1 MRKQNSTWNAAFLSE
16 AGSGIKNNDYFAFV
30 ELERYACYV
39 IADGLNDLPAESARL
54 ATETVIM
61 EFQEHPSIKKRDVR
75 SYIRAANRALYEA
88 DSREWLKASVT
99 VVVTDYEK
107 LRYAYA
113 GNTRLRIY
121 RNGSVK
127 LRSQDMSL
135 GDEIGREKRLSEDA
149 VAKHEERNNLY
160 SYAGKGRGFTSAVSK
175 KIRMEDGDIITLYTR
190 GIWENLDSGELD
202 DVFSEAGGD
211 PKESLDDIED
221 LLLSRQPGQLEN
233 YTFAAIFVDK
243 VFRDPERKKRIKK
256 IVKIVLVLLVV
267 LLVIGIVI
275 FILYNSIMQKVKNM
289 ENCFSNVLEYIQDC
303 NFVRAE
309 EECREALKYAE
320 SLKDEESRAEI
331 SAYLR
336 LIEAVNAADE
346 DYGSADYE
354 DARAG
359 YEAALERSRYADHA
373 ADGYIGAR
381 LDKIAACLAVS
392 DYLQLG
398 DAFAE
403 HGDYERAEE
412 KYLEARNLA
421 TDNGYD
427 AGRQEAMDA
436 LEALYRLWSE
446 ETEAENAEAQER
458 AAEEVSAAQLAAEGD
473 RAFSEGD
480 YNSAIA
486 YYTRAL
492 EKYMGLG
499 DTLTT
504 ALIQDKIDS
513 GNAKIAEMEERIQQA
528 EAYVSAAGEME
539 AAENYQEAKLQ
550 YLLARN
556 IYTELGMEGKA
567 AEINGLLDIL
577 EVRMEQKAGNEQ
589 ESTAL
594 ENLPEAG
601 EQGNGMPEDARLEG
615 GGAESGS

>member
-16 AGSGIKNNDYFAFV
+16 AGSGLKNNDYFAFV

-61 EFQEHPSIKKRDVR
+61 EFQEHPSIKKRDVL
-75 SYIRAANRALYEA
+75 SYIKAANRALYEA

-160 SYAGKGRGFTSAVSK
+160 SYAGKGRGFTAEVSK

-202 DVFSEAGGD
+202 DVFSEAGDD

-256 IVKIVLVLLVV
+256 IVKIVLALLVV

-336 LIEAVNAADE
+336 LIEAINAADE
-346 DYGSADYE
+346 DYGAADYE
-354 DARAG
+354 DAQAG

-373 ADGYIGAR
+373 ADGYIDAR
-381 LDKIAACLAVS
+381 LDKIADCLAVS

-421 TDNGYD
+421 TDSGYD
-427 AGRQEAMDA
+427 AGRQGAMDA

-499 DTLTT
+499 DTLAT

-539 AAENYQEAKLQ
+539 AVENYQEAKLQ

-556 IYTELGMEGKA
+556 IYTELGMEGKT

-589 ESTAL
+589 ESAAL

-601 EQGNGMPEDARLEG
+601 EQENGMPEDAGLEG

>member
-16 AGSGIKNNDYFAFV
+16 AGSGLKNNDYFAFV

-61 EFQEHPSIKKRDVR
+61 EFQEHPSIKKRDVL
-75 SYIRAANRALYEA
+75 SYIKAANRALYEA

-127 LRSQDMSL
+127 LCSQDMSL

-160 SYAGKGRGFTSAVSK
+160 SYAGKGRGFTAEVSK

-202 DVFSEAGGD
+202 DVFSEAGDD

-336 LIEAVNAADE
+336 LIEAINAADE
-346 DYGSADYE
+346 DYGAADYE
-354 DARAG
+354 DAQAG

-381 LDKIAACLAVS
+381 LDKIADCLAVS

-421 TDNGYD
+421 TDSGYD
-427 AGRQEAMDA
+427 AGRQGAMDA

-499 DTLTT
+499 DTLAT

-539 AAENYQEAKLQ
+539 AVENYQEAKLQ

-556 IYTELGMEGKA
+556 IYTELGMEGKT

-589 ESTAL
+589 ESAAL

-601 EQGNGMPEDARLEG
+601 EQENGMPEDAGLEG
-615 GGAESGS
+615 GVQEGGS